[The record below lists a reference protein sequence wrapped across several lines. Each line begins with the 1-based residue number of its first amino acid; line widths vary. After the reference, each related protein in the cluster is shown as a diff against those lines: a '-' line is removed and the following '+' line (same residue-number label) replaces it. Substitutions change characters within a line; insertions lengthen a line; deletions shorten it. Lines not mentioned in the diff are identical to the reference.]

1 LIPTR
6 LNGEL
11 CLKSLRVDL
20 TPETLKFS
28 LQLMQ
33 MLDKPE
39 TSDVNLDELYSILRG
54 TFSSPIDV
62 LTALRACI
70 RQTGTFG
77 SCLFTQLLSTLKS
90 KTDRLGPL
98 DKPVI
103 LVIVQEVAEQLA
115 QRIRD
120 GKAVW
125 AERELAKCFL
135 EAVRRTAERGFVDGE
150 TQTFVESKVEPL
162 IWKAGEQK

>member
-1 LIPTR
+1 M
-6 LNGEL
+6 
-11 CLKSLRVDL
+11 KSLQINL
-20 TPETLKFS
+20 SPETLRFS

-39 TSDVNLDELYSILRG
+39 TSDVNLEELYSILRG
-54 TFSSPIDV
+54 AFSSPIDV
-62 LTALRACI
+62 PTVLRACI

-90 KTDRLGPL
+90 KTNRLGPL

-103 LVIVQEVAEQLA
+103 AAIVQEVAEQLA
-115 QRIRD
+115 QRMRD
-120 GKAVW
+120 GKAAW

-135 EAVRRTAERGFVDGE
+135 EAVRRTAECGFVDGE
-150 TQTFVESKVEPL
+150 TKTFAESKIEPL
-162 IWKAGEQK
+162 IRTGDI